1 MDVTVGNSLVEKVYG
16 MKMEPTVEETDA
28 RY

>member
-1 MDVTVGNSLVEKVYG
+1 MDVTVGNCLVEKVYG
-16 MKMEPTVEETDA
+16 MKMGPTEEETDA